1 VFSKTTSLLGEGG
14 EVGKVFLLLLFSA
27 NTKTTSCTFRGEA
40 VFFFF
45 CNTFGRASPKIDG
58 ETSPTEG
65 PGPYM
70 HAHAAKGLA
79 S

>member
-1 VFSKTTSLLGEGG
+1 LEREEKSGKFFFSSSLVQIRKQLLVHSGE
-14 EVGKVFLLLLFSA
+14 KP
-27 NTKTTSCTFRGEA
+27 
-40 VFFFF
+40 FFFF
-45 CNTFGRASPKIDG
+45 GNTFGRASPKIDG